1 MSTKH
6 IPTER
11 ESAFLDTVQDIRH
24 EREIINGLAPFF
36 NDKAP
41 EDMLSFYT
49 EDEVVKLRVLKDT
62 ERDIESRMPVKLTRH
77 YYELAKRSKP
87 IQRIVKADP
96 DETRDPEGTRDPH
109 APRDAAPRGT

>member
-11 ESAFLDTVQDIRH
+11 ESAFLDTVEDIRH

-36 NDKAP
+36 NEKAP

-62 ERDIESRMPVKLTRH
+62 ERDIESRHAGQTDTPLLRTGETKQAHPTDR
-77 YYELAKRSKP
+77 ESRS
-87 IQRIVKADP
+87 
-96 DETRDPEGTRDPH
+96 G
-109 APRDAAPRGT
+109 

>member
-24 EREIINGLAPFF
+24 EREIINGLSPFF

-62 ERDIESRMPVKLTRH
+62 ERDIESRMPFKLTRH

-87 IQRIVKADP
+87 IN
-96 DETRDPEGTRDPH
+96 GS
-109 APRDAAPRGT
+109 